1 MSFTRFH
8 DDLCRINKRL
18 QESTDIGRYVLNVPG
33 NGTLPLFYSDPHI
46 RAQKWGGNLRT
57 NHINLDSDLKGMTRS
72 HNRDDIQHN
81 DYNINAV
88 YSSSIDTPTTNA
100 VLTDQSRTTHPAWT
114 FRDISQHKSAIL
126 PLNPQFSVSRNF
138 QNNLNTRTISRDNFI
153 PSAPRLID

>member
-18 QESTDIGRYVLNVPG
+18 QESTDIGRYMLNVPG
-33 NGTLPLFYSDPHI
+33 NGTSPQFYADPHI

-72 HNRDDIQHN
+72 YNRDDIQHN

-88 YSSSIDTPTTNA
+88 YSSSVKFPTNVTM
-100 VLTDQSRTTHPAWT
+100 LTDQSRTTHPAWT
-114 FRDISQHKSAIL
+114 FRDVNQNKSAIL
-126 PLNPQFSVSRNF
+126 PLNPQYSVSRHF

-153 PSAPRLID
+153 PNVPRLID

>member
-18 QESTDIGRYVLNVPG
+18 QESTDIGRYILNVPG
-33 NGTLPLFYSDPHI
+33 NGSSPQFPSDPHI

-57 NHINLDSDLKGMTRS
+57 NHINVDSDLKGMTRS
-72 HNRDDIQHN
+72 YNRDDIQQN
-81 DYNINAV
+81 EYTINAV
-88 YSSSIDTPTTNA
+88 HSSSINFPTNNG

-114 FRDISQHKSAIL
+114 FRDISQNKSAIL

-138 QNNLNTRTISRDNFI
+138 QNNLNTRTISRDNFV
-153 PSAPRLID
+153 PSAPILID